1 VDNADSNSSDDSI
14 CDQWRQFRRTGT
26 VIAEKRAEAWTWKSR
41 SGQTM
46 QASAGDWAVEDADGD
61 RWSVRD
67 DIFRA
72 RYEHVEGRYWR
83 RHGTV
88 SARPARDGEIVD
100 TLEGRVTASA
110 GDWVVRG
117 DHGDQWPVPGNEFSQ
132 RHEGPIRPSG
142 EL

>member
-1 VDNADSNSSDDSI
+1 MFRNRVTRQRAGRTGSQSVEIARTGLRSWPVDNADSNSSDDSI
-14 CDQWRQFRRTGT
+14 CDPWRQFRRTGT

-100 TLEGRVTASA
+100 TLEGRVTAS
-110 GDWVVRG
+110 
-117 DHGDQWPVPGNEFSQ
+117 
-132 RHEGPIRPSG
+132 
-142 EL
+142 